1 MSLDKALLSRLTVEP
16 LDRQRH
22 DRENF
27 SCGVERID
35 NFLKITAGRFTADDH
50 GKVYVACEPPSPMVL
65 GFFALAPHAI
75 DIQSLSDSD
84 RRRMPRQPTVSAIY
98 LSMVGVTRRLQ
109 GRGVGTFLM
118 TSALRKC
125 LDFVVLDAIDD
136 HAARLYRR
144 LGFVE
149 LPSTCGRML
158 LSMRT
163 LRKATENNAF
173 RLCRNAG
180 AEAGATETRVGID
193 DAV

>member
-1 MSLDKALLSRLTVEP
+1 MSLDKALLSRLTIEP

-65 GFFALAPHAI
+65 GFFALSPHAI

-125 LDFVVLDAIDD
+125 LDGANLMGGHFVVLDAIDD

-144 LGFVE
+144 LGFVD

-163 LRKATENNAF
+163 LRKAT
-173 RLCRNAG
+173 
-180 AEAGATETRVGID
+180 D
-193 DAV
+193 